1 MLIVFL
7 CLPSVV
13 FPTVLAICRREEGEK
28 PKHDL
33 EWMVQQKP
41 LESLG
46 YGGDASWGWDV
57 LEGSGG
63 FMLAAPP
70 ALQLSPGLSKCR
82 TSFFPKISLCQ
93 EKEREEV

>member
-7 CLPSVV
+7 CLSSIA

-28 PKHDL
+28 PKHVL

-46 YGGDASWGWDV
+46 YARDTSWGWDV
-57 LEGSGG
+57 LEGSGD

-82 TSFFPKISLCQ
+82 TSFLPKIPLCQ